1 LRQSNWDITIKE
13 QSWKTKIYLI
23 LIIGGVIFCSI
34 WFVGE
39 VREKGM
45 AQIFENIWEGT
56 DAESVNTK

>member
-1 LRQSNWDITIKE
+1 
-13 QSWKTKIYLI
+13 LI